1 MLYNILCACIYAHI
15 LSTSLARS
23 QALVAL
29 FIFTLYHTGDTGS
42 SGVATLSMIS
52 TVVPSCMVTTLSSV
66 VFAARGADESLVLG
80 DMTTADSCDEAASEA
95 RTIV

>member
-1 MLYNILCACIYAHI
+1 MLYNILCACVYAHI

-29 FIFTLYHTGDTGS
+29 FIFTLYHT
-42 SGVATLSMIS
+42 GVATLSMIS

-80 DMTTADSCDEAASEA
+80 DMTTADSCDEAAEAASEA